1 MTMTISGIH
10 HVTAISGRPQEN
22 IAFYSQLLGL
32 RIVKVTVNFDDPTSY
47 HIYYGDA
54 SARPGTL
61 ITFFFWPGARLAR
74 RGAGEANRAIFAIP
88 RGSISY
94 WQSRL
99 KAAGVA
105 STMVPAENGVAAA
118 LQFADTEGLQLA
130 LTESSNL
137 DPEEPN
143 RCGKVP
149 QEHAIGRIWGIE
161 LHVKDFSASRRHLTD
176 ALGATTVA
184 AREGGSLLRLGT
196 GGWAGTIGLTASAP
210 GEQMGRL
217 GAGAIHHVAWRAATA
232 EDQDLWR
239 ERLAVGGLHV
249 TPPMER
255 VYFRSIYYREPGGV
269 LFEIATDGPGFTVDE
284 SVERLGKQLMLPPW
298 LEDQREAIAA
308 SLPPLQFA

>member
-1 MTMTISGIH
+1 MAITISGIH

-22 IAFYSQLLGL
+22 MAFYSELLGL

-61 ITFFFWPGARLAR
+61 MTFFFWPGARLAR
-74 RGAGEANRAIFAIP
+74 RGTGEANRVTFAIP
-88 RGSISY
+88 PASLGY

-99 KAAGVA
+99 KAAGTTSAMVA
-105 STMVPAENGVAAA
+105 ADHGSSAA
-118 LQFADTEGLQLA
+118 LQFTDTEGLPLA
-130 LTESSNL
+130 LTESADLPPDESHRL
-137 DPEEPN
+137 
-143 RCGKVP
+143 GTVP
-149 QEHAIGRIWGIE
+149 QEHAIGRIWGID
-161 LHVKDFSASRRHLTD
+161 LHVKDFNASRRHLTD
-176 ALGATTVA
+176 VLGATTVA
-184 AREGGSLLRLGT
+184 QREGRVSLRLGT
-196 GGWAGTIGLTASAP
+196 GGWAGAIGLTASVA

-217 GAGAIHHVAWRAATA
+217 GAGAIHHVAWRVATA

-239 ERLAVGGLHV
+239 QRLDMSGLHV

-269 LFEIATDGPGFTVDE
+269 LFELATDGPSFTVDE
-284 SVERLGKQLMLPPW
+284 SVEQLGTQLMLPPW

-308 SLPPLQFA
+308 SLPPLQFS